1 MKNHKFTIIAAG
13 LDPQADDF
21 DDRFFEAG
29 CSDATISF
37 QKGAILL
44 DFDRDARTFS
54 GALMSAIADV
64 RAAGAKVVHVE
75 PDHLVSLA
83 EIAVRAKISR
93 AAATNYAKGS
103 RGQGFPPP
111 VARVITDH
119 PLWDWVDVARWL
131 HKSGRLP
138 AHEVVRARLVRRANL
153 GIAQERNGGGF
164 HPRHRERRNRTAAA

>member
-1 MKNHKFTIIAAG
+1 MIRRPPRSTRTDTLFPYTT
-13 LDPQADDF
+13 LF
-21 DDRFFEAG
+21 RSRFFEAG

-103 RGQGFPPP
+103 RGQEIGIASCR
-111 VARVITDH
+111 ARVCQY
-119 PLWDWVDVARWL
+119 V
-131 HKSGRLP
+131 
-138 AHEVVRARLVRRANL
+138 
-153 GIAQERNGGGF
+153 
-164 HPRHRERRNRTAAA
+164 

>member
-75 PDHLVSLA
+75 PDQ
-83 EIAVRAKISR
+83 IGRA
-93 AAATNYAKGS
+93 
-103 RGQGFPPP
+103 
-111 VARVITDH
+111 
-119 PLWDWVDVARWL
+119 
-131 HKSGRLP
+131 SGR
-138 AHEVVRARLVRRANL
+138 ERVCQYVYVWVVA
-153 GIAQERNGGGF
+153 GILKKKTR
-164 HPRHRERRNRTAAA
+164 

>member
-93 AAATNYAKGS
+93 AAATNYAKD
-103 RGQGFPPP
+103 RK
-111 VARVITDH
+111 RV
-119 PLWDWVDVARWL
+119 VSG
-131 HKSGRLP
+131 KSVSESVEL
-138 AHEVVRARLVRRANL
+138 
-153 GIAQERNGGGF
+153 
-164 HPRHRERRNRTAAA
+164 